1 MRALSLLSA
10 TVAVVTLSLAAS
22 LAHAWQ
28 PWPPGKKPAFCNSQD
43 CPVFDTLLDCSAS
56 RGFTVRR
63 YPAGQQWVS
72 IDFEGPGI
80 DTYDSVGDRAFN
92 HLFDYITGANAAN
105 ASIKMTDPVP
115 IDIFA
120 GATPTC
126 NTTFRVS
133 FYISDAFQG
142 KAPQPTGKGVY
153 LRTNDEFVVV
163 QRSFSG
169 FASSWNWIVFP
180 ELEKLASALN
190 GTNIEVKN
198 RLETAA
204 QYDGPFQL
212 FNRHNEVWLYVDNT
226 TAPSTWTC

>member
-1 MRALSLLSA
+1 MRAASA
-10 TVAVVTLSLAAS
+10 LAVATLTVLAA
-22 LAHAWQ
+22 AATAWQ
-28 PWPPGKKPAFCNSQD
+28 PWGPGEKPVFCNQQD
-43 CPVFDTLLDCSAS
+43 CPKFDTLLNCSAE

-80 DTYDSVGDRAFN
+80 ETYDTVGYRAFN

-133 FYISDAFQG
+133 FYISDAYQG

-153 LRTNDEFVVV
+153 LRTNEEMVIVE
-163 QRSFSG
+163 RSFGG
-169 FASSWNWIVFP
+169 FIADWTNVAFP
-180 ELEKLASALN
+180 ELQKLAGALA

-198 RLETAA
+198 RFESTAA
-204 QYDGPFQL
+204 YDGPYQL
-212 FNRHNEVWLYVDNT
+212 FHRHNEVWFAVTN
-226 TAPSTWTC
+226 AANASAWTC